1 MSSIAIDYVR
11 KFPRMRKL
19 GVGCLSLLVL
29 FSLMFMIHLRGQS
42 LVLSLRRIWAIK
54 PYKSIGDFEV
64 EYDYLEDYEEEIRF
78 IAKQVEEVEFEE
90 AEHGFEFFL
99 QQML

>member
-1 MSSIAIDYVR
+1 MSSITVDYIR

-42 LVLSLRRIWAIK
+42 LVLTLRRIWNIK
-54 PYKSIGDFEV
+54 PYKSIGDYEV
-64 EYDYLEDYEEEIRF
+64 EYDYLEDYEQEIHYE
-78 IAKQVEEVEFEE
+78 AEQDEVVEVETDN
-90 AEHGFEFFL
+90 GFEFFL
-99 QQML
+99 QQMN